1 MNLKKGENVM
11 SENGNDR
18 AGVIAPPP
26 LIYLAGIGVGLAL
39 EYIWP
44 APLLPQDVQYG
55 VGAALIAVA
64 FLIAVPAFL
73 QFRIA
78 VPAFLQ
84 FRKAKTDVDPY
95 KPVTAIISTG
105 PFRWTRNPLYL
116 AMAVLQLGV
125 AFAVDGIWIALMI
138 VPAVIVIQY
147 GVIVREERYLER
159 KFGDEYLSYKTAVRR
174 WV

>member
-1 MNLKKGENVM
+1 M

-26 LIYLAGIGVGLAL
+26 LIYLGFIVIGLAL
-39 EYIWP
+39 EYVWP

-55 VGAALIAVA
+55 VGAALIVVS
-64 FLIAVPAFL
+64 LL
-73 QFRIA
+73 IA

-95 KPVTAIISTG
+95 KPTTAIISKG

-116 AMAVLQLGV
+116 GMAVLQLG
-125 AFAVDGIWIALMI
+125 AAAAVDGIWIALMI
-138 VPAVIVIQY
+138 VPAVIVIHY
-147 GVIVREERYLER
+147 GVIAREERYLER
-159 KFGDEYLSYKTAVRR
+159 KFGDEYLSYKATVRR

>member
-1 MNLKKGENVM
+1 MNRKKGENVM

-64 FLIAVPAFL
+64 FL
-73 QFRIA
+73 IA

>member
-1 MNLKKGENVM
+1 M
-11 SENGNDR
+11 SEPAKDR

-26 LIYLAGIGVGLAL
+26 LIYLGFVLVGLAL
-39 EYIWP
+39 EYLWP
-44 APLLPQDVQYG
+44 APLLPQTAQYT

-64 FLIAVPAFL
+64 FLIAIPAF
-73 QFRIA
+73 
-78 VPAFLQ
+78 VQ

-95 KPVTAIISTG
+95 KPVTAIIKRG

-116 AMAVLQLGV
+116 GMVFIQLGI
-125 AFAVDGIWIALMI
+125 AAAVDGIWIAVLVI
-138 VPAVIVIQY
+138 PTIAVIQL

-159 KFGDEYLSYKTAVRR
+159 KFGEEYLSYKATVRR